1 MNKFIELVRDQFTY
15 GGKKYALSQERE
27 STDVL
32 FDRHG
37 KNWLIGT
44 IDKYTFRYQNLARER
59 DLLKIACYMYI
70 LWLKRGFHIMSS
82 GINDPAI
89 DTNIKTKESYFSVF
103 VVSYQNFASERGEV
117 ESKLITAP
125 IKSISAIL
133 GKFSQLEWK
142 SISEFDILKI
152 FYFAYIEWKSKYR
165 DVEIHDTD
173 TNNK

>member
-70 LWLKRGFHIMSS
+70 LWLKR
-82 GINDPAI
+82 
-89 DTNIKTKESYFSVF
+89 
-103 VVSYQNFASERGEV
+103 
-117 ESKLITAP
+117 
-125 IKSISAIL
+125 
-133 GKFSQLEWK
+133 
-142 SISEFDILKI
+142 
-152 FYFAYIEWKSKYR
+152 
-165 DVEIHDTD
+165 
-173 TNNK
+173 